1 MNVAALANAGMTQIL
16 TKAALAADA
25 GSVSTYSTTGT
36 MLISR
41 NGVEFTKAAV
51 TNGTTPTTD
60 ANSGAA
66 FVALYGGGSVAN
78 TPGEGTKFV
87 WMVNSSGTVKVAQVL
102 QSPGYKRAFP
112 LDMSNG
118 FTAQGGKPG
127 MPPIPEG
134 YVPFAVMTV
143 KAGPTASASG
153 WIFGTGN
160 WNATG
165 ITVAVEDINTVPN
178 RP

>member
-102 QSPGYKRAFP
+102 QSPGYQRAFP

-118 FTAQGGKPG
+118 FTAKGGKPG